1 MVYPPL
7 DSEKNISQTKNNASL
22 AGYPMPNAC
31 MPAAALFNK
40 ALRHPLHI
48 KDNEELYYFTNI
60 FYKYSE
66 AIIFFT

>member
-7 DSEKNISQTKNNASL
+7 NSEKSISQTKNNASL
-22 AGYPMPNAC
+22 AGYPLPKAYMS
-31 MPAAALFNK
+31 AADLFKK